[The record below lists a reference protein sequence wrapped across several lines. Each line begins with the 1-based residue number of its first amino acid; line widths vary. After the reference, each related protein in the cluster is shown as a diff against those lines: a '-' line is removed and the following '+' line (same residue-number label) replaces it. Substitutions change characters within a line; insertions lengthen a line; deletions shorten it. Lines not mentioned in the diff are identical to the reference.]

1 MSTHGAQAAS
11 PAVFLAPACT
21 WTGRGV
27 LSSLPEGLASAGMSA
42 GGPVLVVADAFLAG
56 GPVVEALLGALRES
70 GSDPAVVSDFG
81 PELTAEQVDAG
92 AEVARQIDAAAVVGI
107 GGGSVLDAAK
117 MIALLTTNEGVGSDW
132 FGLVEPTVPRPALVL
147 VPTTI
152 GTGAEVTRIS
162 MITEGGEKR
171 IASSRSFI
179 PELVVLD
186 QELVASLPAHVKAAT
201 GLDALAHAT
210 ESMLST
216 TRTALTE
223 LNAIGAIRIVMTDL
237 AAAVE
242 GDEDATGRMQQAAYL
257 AGLALNAGVVLGH
270 SIGYAINHEKPLP
283 HGTTT
288 GLALAYTL
296 AYDQYLER
304 SVGARVAAALT
315 LGASE
320 DLRVAAEHVIALVR
334 RVGQPAT
341 LDEAGIPAG
350 VEAEMARRTVEQY
363 PRSTNPEAMDV
374 DRVRA
379 LLSAMRTGDLDQAF
393 TVTSRKDN

>member
-1 MSTHGAQAAS
+1 MSTLGAQAAP

-21 WTGRGV
+21 WTGRGA
-27 LSSLPEGLASAGMSA
+27 LSSLPEGLASVGMSA
-42 GGPVLVVADAFLAG
+42 GGPVLLVVDAFLAG

-70 GSDPAVVSDFG
+70 GSDPTVVSDFG

-92 AEVARQIDAAAVVGI
+92 AEAARQINAAAVVGI

-117 MIALLTTNEGVGSDW
+117 MIALLTTNEGIGSDW
-132 FGLVEPTVPRPALVL
+132 FGLVEPAVPRPALVL

-179 PELVVLD
+179 PDLVVLD
-186 QELVASLPAHVKAAT
+186 QQLVISLPAHVKAAT

-237 AAAVE
+237 EAAVE

-257 AGLALNAGVVLGH
+257 AGLALNSGVVLGH

-296 AYDQYLER
+296 AYDQRVEE
-304 SVGARVAAALT
+304 SVGARVATALT

-320 DLRVAAEHVIALVR
+320 DLRVAAEHVLALVR

-350 VEAEMARRTVEQY
+350 AEEEMARRTVEQY
-363 PRSTNPEAMDV
+363 PRPTNPEAMDV

-379 LLSAMRTGDLDQAF
+379 LLTAMRSGDLDQAF
-393 TVTSRKDN
+393 AVTSRKDN